1 MLIDSR
7 KNGCF
12 SYDYSRP
19 WILCPLHRHMSTKPA
34 AVPEW
39 PFNILSSSLKLPI
52 VIKRFI
58 TFTIITV
65 VVFSAAYYA
74 LMEESIK
81 YTQVINRDTTKL
93 LDSKKSPSKL
103 NVSLSAPASW
113 LYLGDSKELDESKTR
128 HDLISAFY
136 FSLSIQATLGPPHY
150 PPNQAWK
157 LLTGVHIIFV
167 IVGMVLQI
175 V

>member
-1 MLIDSR
+1 
-7 KNGCF
+7 
-12 SYDYSRP
+12 
-19 WILCPLHRHMSTKPA
+19 MSSKSAPTLQ
-34 AVPEW
+34 W

-58 TFTIITV
+58 TFTIITI

-74 LMEESIK
+74 LMEQSIK
-81 YTQVINRDTTKL
+81 YTQVVNRDTTKL
-93 LDSKKSPSKL
+93 LDSKKSPSRL
-103 NVSLSAPASW
+103 NMRLSAPASW
-113 LYLGDSKELDESKTR
+113 LYLGDSKEVDESKTR
-128 HDLISAFY
+128 HDLISAIY
-136 FSLSIQATLGPPHY
+136 FSLSIQSTLGPPHY

-167 IVGMVLQI
+167 IVGSVLQI

>member
-1 MLIDSR
+1 
-7 KNGCF
+7 
-12 SYDYSRP
+12 
-19 WILCPLHRHMSTKPA
+19 MSTKSAPTLQ
-34 AVPEW
+34 W

-52 VIKRFI
+52 VIKRYI
-58 TFTIITV
+58 TFTIITI

-74 LMEESIK
+74 LMEQSIK

-103 NVSLSAPASW
+103 NVNLTAPASW
-113 LYLGDSKELDESKTR
+113 LYLGDSEEVDKSKTR
-128 HDLISAFY
+128 HDLISAIY
-136 FSLSIQATLGPPHY
+136 FSLSIQSTLGPPHY

-167 IVGMVLQI
+167 IVGSVLQI